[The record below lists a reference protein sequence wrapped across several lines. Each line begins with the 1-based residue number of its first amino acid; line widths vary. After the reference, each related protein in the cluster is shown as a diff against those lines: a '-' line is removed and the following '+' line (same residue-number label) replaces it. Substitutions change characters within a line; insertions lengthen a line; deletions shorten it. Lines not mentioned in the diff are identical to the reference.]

1 MSKRF
6 TNTEKWEDPWY
17 RSLKPEEKLMFN
29 YLCDKCNQAGFYE
42 IDIAM
47 ASFQTGLNH
56 EQIEGAIKGLN
67 RGLVGA
73 GNWIWI
79 KNFLR
84 HQKNLPL
91 NPANSFHK
99 HIIECLKSQ
108 KENFNLKEIEEYLG
122 AVQGLI
128 SPIVIG
134 KGNGEGKGT
143 KGVQGEIKLPEN
155 LKPIFEK
162 WMHYRAEIKKPIK
175 LPSLDAACK
184 EFETLCNG
192 DPLLAEKIINRSIAN
207 SWQGLFHLD
216 KQGKKADP
224 GTEQVGKKDYT
235 ATKF

>member
-6 TNTEKWEDPWY
+6 TNTEKWEDVWF
-17 RSLKPEEKLMFN
+17 RSLKPEEKLLFN

-42 IDIAM
+42 IDIEM
-47 ASFQTGLNH
+47 ASFQTSLKA
-56 EQIEGAIKGLN
+56 EQIEGAIKGLG

-99 HIIECLKSQ
+99 HILECLKSQ

-122 AVQGLI
+122 AEQGLI

-134 KGNGEGKGT
+134 KVKGEVKGN
-143 KGVQGEIKLPEN
+143 KGVQGEINLPDT
-155 LKPIFEK
+155 LKPFFEK
-162 WMHYRAEIKKPIK
+162 WMNYRAEIKKPIK
-175 LPSLDAACK
+175 LPSLEAACK
-184 EFETLCNG
+184 EFETICNG
-192 DPLLAEKIINRSIAN
+192 DASLAEKIINRSIAN
-207 SWQGLFHLD
+207 SWQGLFPLD
-216 KQGKKADP
+216 KKEKTDP

-235 ATKF
+235 ATKL